1 MLQIFDSIVAPL
13 NQDFCIYFYILAILL
28 FFSFIL
34 SIIQI
39 LFYIAK
45 NKSIT
50 IQHAILPINAFVLYF
65 VNRLL
70 YNICINSIS
79 QKN

>member
-13 NQDFCIYFYILAILL
+13 SQDFCLYFYILAILL
-28 FFSFIL
+28 FISFIL

-39 LFYIAK
+39 LFSVFK

-50 IQHAILPINAFVLYF
+50 LQHLILPINAFVLYF
-65 VNRLL
+65 VNRIL
-70 YNICINSIS
+70 YNMCKNSIHA
-79 QKN
+79 

>member
-13 NQDFCIYFYILAILL
+13 SQDFCLYFYILAILL
-28 FFSFIL
+28 FISFIL
-34 SIIQI
+34 SIISL
-39 LFYIAK
+39 LFYLFK

-50 IQHAILPINAFVLYF
+50 IQLLILPIHAFVLYF

-70 YNICINSIS
+70 YNMCHNSIPA
-79 QKN
+79 